1 MSFPHLIRFGVIV
14 PCVALM
20 GSFAY
25 AQHGHGG
32 GHGGGHMGGHV
43 GGAHMGHVGGAHMG
57 GVHHYSGYRGVGYG
71 YGGYGLG
78 YGGLYGLGGYG
89 LGYGGYGLGYGGYGL
104 GYGLGSYGGYGGY
117 GYGYPS
123 YGYSS
128 YGYSSYPSYGY
139 GSSIGV
145 PAIPG
150 VYSIPPQTVPSQPM
164 TTPANPAD
172 PNPIPLPLPNGN
184 NGNAGEPQPGTI
196 TVVTDEGATVTFDGI
211 ANDQKGT
218 RHTFTTKPLAPGV
231 ETRVSVK
238 VDGPNGPSTV
248 SIGIR
253 AGEKATVDMRK

>member
-1 MSFPHLIRFGVIV
+1 MSFPHLIRFSVIV
-14 PCVALM
+14 PCIALM
-20 GSFAY
+20 ASFAS
-25 AQHGHGG
+25 AQHGGHGG
-32 GHGGGHMGGHV
+32 GHGGGHMGGGHM
-43 GGAHMGHVGGAHMG
+43 GGAHMGHMGGAHMG
-57 GVHHYSGYRGVGYG
+57 GVHHTTGFRGVGYG
-71 YGGYGLG
+71 YGGYGL
-78 YGGLYGLGGYG
+78 YGLGYGGYG

-104 GYGLGSYGGYGGY
+104 GYGGYGGY
-117 GYGYPS
+117 GYGYP
-123 YGYSS
+123 S

-150 VYSIPPQTVPSQPM
+150 VYQIPPQTVPSQPM
-164 TTPANPAD
+164 TNPANPAD

-184 NGNAGEPQPGTI
+184 TGEPQPGTI
-196 TVVTDEGATVTFDGI
+196 TVVTDEGASVTFDGI

-218 RHTFTTKPLAPGV
+218 RHTFTTKPIARGV

-238 VDGPNGPSTV
+238 VDGPNGPSTI